1 MSLSLIALAGF
12 AILLVLLLIRVPVG
26 VSMAIAGFAG
36 FSMVVGVDPAISM
49 LSQVAFN
56 SLTAYEFSI
65 IPMFI
70 LMGVFAAKS
79 DLSLEMFRASQAWLG
94 RFRGGMAFSALVASA
109 GFAAV
114 NGSSMATAS
123 TMTRVALPEME
134 RNGYDGGLSAGV
146 IAAGGTLGIMIP
158 PSSVFALY
166 GFITQQDI
174 ADLFIAGILP
184 GLLGLLCYGLTIVV
198 LGILRPASLPAAAR
212 STWQEKL
219 STLSRVWAIA
229 LLFVLIIGGIYGGI
243 FTVTE
248 AAGIGAFGAWLIGT
262 LRGRLGLKA
271 TFEALGE
278 ALAMSAAIFTIVIG
292 ALVFGYFLTVTGTTT
307 ALIGW
312 LANQPLGPYGVLFLI
327 LLGYLIL
334 GALMD
339 ELAITL
345 LTLPIVFPVIKAL
358 GFDPVWF
365 GVIYVMTVT
374 LGVNTPPIGMNV
386 FVINSI
392 ARHIGLGRIYRA
404 VAPFIAADLMRLAL
418 LILFPSIAL
427 VLVH

>member
-1 MSLSLIALAGF
+1 MSLTAIALAGF
-12 AILLVLLLIRVPVG
+12 AILVVLLLIRVPVG
-26 VSMAIAGFAG
+26 IAMAIAGIAG
-36 FSMVVGVDPAISM
+36 FSLVVGIDPAISM
-49 LSQVAFN
+49 VSQVAFN
-56 SLTAYEFSI
+56 ALTAYEFSI

-70 LMGVFAAKS
+70 LMGTFAAKS

-114 NGSSMATAS
+114 NGSSMATAA

-134 RNGYDGGLSAGV
+134 RNGYDGALSAGV

-158 PSSVFALY
+158 PSAVLALY
-166 GFITQQDI
+166 GFITQQNV

-184 GLLGLLCYGLTIVV
+184 GLLGLACYASAILI
-198 LGILRPASLPAAAR
+198 LGFFRPASMPVAG
-212 STWQEKL
+212 SSSWSEKL
-219 STLSRVWAIA
+219 ISLSRVWAIA
-229 LLFVLIIGGIYGGI
+229 LLFGLIIGGIYGGV

-262 LRGRLGLKA
+262 LRGRLGVKA
-271 TFEALGE
+271 TLECLGE

-292 ALVFGYFLTVTGTTT
+292 ALTFGYFLTVTGTTT

-312 LANQPLGPYGVLFLI
+312 LANQPVGPYGVLTLI
-327 LLGYLIL
+327 LLGYLVL
-334 GALMD
+334 GAVMD

-345 LTLPIVFPVIKAL
+345 LTLPIVFPVIQSL
-358 GFDPVWF
+358 GFDPIWF
-365 GVIYVMTVT
+365 GVIFVMTVT

-392 ARHIGLGRIYRA
+392 ARHISLGRIYRA
-404 VAPFIAADLMRLAL
+404 VMPFIAVDLVRLLL

-427 VLVH
+427 YLVY

>member
-1 MSLSLIALAGF
+1 MSQTEIALSGF
-12 AILLVLLLIRVPVG
+12 ALLVVLLLIRVPVG
-26 VSMAIAGFAG
+26 VAMAIAGVAG
-36 FSMVVGVDPAISM
+36 FSLVVGIDPAISM

-70 LMGVFAAKS
+70 LMGTFAARS

-94 RFRGGMAFSALVASA
+94 RFRGGMAYSALVASA

-114 NGSSMATAS
+114 NGSSMATAA

-134 RNGYDGGLSAGV
+134 RNGYDSGLAAGV

-158 PSSVFALY
+158 PSAVFALY
-166 GFITQQDI
+166 GFITQQDV
-174 ADLFIAGILP
+174 ADLFMAGILP
-184 GLLGLLCYGLTIVV
+184 GLLGLALYAFVIVLYTLV
-198 LGILRPASLPAAAR
+198 RPASLPEAEGSSWGQKLRALR
-212 STWQEKL
+212 S
-219 STLSRVWAIA
+219 VWAIA
-229 LLFVLIIGGIYGGI
+229 LLFALIIGGIYGGI

-248 AAGIGAFGAWLIGT
+248 AAGIGAFGAWLIGV
-262 LRGRLGLKA
+262 LRGRLGLRSTLA
-271 TFEALGE
+271 CLAE
-278 ALAMSAAIFTIVIG
+278 ALAMSAAIFTLVIG
-292 ALVFGYFLTVTGTTT
+292 ALTFGYFLTVTGTTT

-312 LANQPLGPYGVLFLI
+312 LANQPVGPYGVLTLI

-334 GALMD
+334 GAVMD

-345 LTLPIVFPVIKAL
+345 LTLPIVFPVIVSL
-358 GFDPVWF
+358 GFDPIWF
-365 GVIYVMTVT
+365 GVIFVMTVT

-386 FVINSI
+386 FVINSM

-404 VAPFIAADLMRLAL
+404 VMPFVGVDLLRLL
-418 LILFPSIAL
+418 LLVLFPAISLWL
-427 VLVH
+427 VS